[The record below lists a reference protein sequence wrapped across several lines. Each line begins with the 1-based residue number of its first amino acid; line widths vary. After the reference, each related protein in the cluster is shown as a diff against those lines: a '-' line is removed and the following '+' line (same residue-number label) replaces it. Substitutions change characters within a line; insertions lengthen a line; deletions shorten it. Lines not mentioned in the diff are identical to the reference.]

1 MTADDKADI
10 LSNVLDVTR
19 LKDGK
24 AWSWPLWVVPMGIY
38 VNKDVFAEAK
48 VDLPPQNW
56 TWDQFVDVA
65 KKTTFKRANGEQV
78 YGFSGFVDPG
88 VINTWGLWMN
98 EDPSVRA
105 VGKDG
110 KFGYNNASAYKGLQR
125 FADLALVHKVTPP
138 DFGSQK
144 DSDVKGGFQNKQYA
158 MVVDATGFSP
168 TLVGAKVNFE
178 IYPHPTVNG
187 NKLTVGAVGLI
198 AVAKMRDNT
207 KRQAAMDLGRYLT
220 SGEVQDY
227 VPPGSNVPTGFYLA
241 PGARKS
247 VKVVAPLDKFLPMLP
262 DMWVTPLIPQW
273 AALTR
278 LIHPE
283 YQNIIFGK
291 IKAEDAMKKIAPEA
305 DKLIG
310 TK

>member
-1 MTADDKADI
+1 
-10 LSNVLDVTR
+10 
-19 LKDGK
+19 
-24 AWSWPLWVVPMGIY
+24 
-38 VNKDVFAEAK
+38 
-48 VDLPPQNW
+48 
-56 TWDQFVDVA
+56 
-65 KKTTFKRANGEQV
+65 
-78 YGFSGFVDPG
+78 
-88 VINTWGLWMN
+88 
-98 EDPSVRA
+98 
-105 VGKDG
+105 
-110 KFGYNNASAYKGLQR
+110 
-125 FADLALVHKVTPP
+125 
-138 DFGSQK
+138 
-144 DSDVKGGFQNKQYA
+144 

-220 SGEVQDY
+220 SGEVQDD